1 MFSLQ
6 SLVAQTSDLQLILG
20 YAVAD
25 HVYATFRRVFVF
37 IYVFFLLSN
46 QGLSGERGAAGPGG
60 PIGLSGRTGP
70 QGGPGPAGE
79 KGGPVSSTC
88 SHDCM
93 ISVLPLPYLFA
104 GHGKL

>member
-37 IYVFFLLSN
+37 IYTFFFFFQTRDYRENEGQQVQEGPLASQDVQAPKEVQVQL
-46 QGLSGERGAAGPGG
+46 EKRAG
-60 PIGLSGRTGP
+60 R
-70 QGGPGPAGE
+70 
-79 KGGPVSSTC
+79 
-88 SHDCM
+88 
-93 ISVLPLPYLFA
+93 
-104 GHGKL
+104 